1 MMRNLIGRRALLAC
15 AALILAGGRAWADD
29 KGDKPGP
36 SGTWEKKDA
45 EPKLEFSA
53 GDKLTIR
60 PHGDNMDLRIEC
72 SYTVTKDGL
81 VKAKVKGIDGPEK
94 VVEHVKELVPVGFEF
109 QFKWKAEEGA
119 ATLDAVEGKDVDPL
133 KAPLE
138 GEYARK
144 P

>member
-1 MMRNLIGRRALLAC
+1 MLSRRALLAY
-15 AALILAGGRAWADD
+15 AALVLAGRRARADD
-29 KGDKPGP
+29 EGDKPTL

-53 GDKLTIR
+53 DGALTIH
-60 PHGDNMDLRIEC
+60 PHGDNLDLQIGC

-81 VKAKVKGIDGPEK
+81 VKARVKSIDGPEK
-94 VVEHVKELVPVGFEF
+94 VVDQVKGVVPIGLEF
-109 QFKWKAEEGA
+109 QFQWKVEGGA
-119 ATLDAVEGKDVDPL
+119 ATLGAVEGKDTEPM
-133 KAPLE
+133 KARLE